1 MSGPKVPKPANPTSV
16 ANSQFQYGQ
25 QAQNANIAANRL
37 DQNTPFGTLNYGQ
50 TGTDQFGNP
59 TYELNSGLSPEIQ
72 GIVNSLQGTMGN
84 LGQAVESNYT
94 GLPDFSEAAGTQTRL
109 NMDRQL
115 EYLTPYFTQATDQLD
130 NQLRN
135 QGLMPGTTAYNNA
148 MRKMRDDQN
157 QSVMSFLNTAQP
169 IAFNQAREQYNQ
181 PLQTISNLMGTTLGT
196 DPASRFVNAPQA
208 NMTAPDF
215 VGANSSYNTANMQR
229 YQAQLAQH
237 NAMLTGAFG
246 IGTAM
251 MGAPMGGGM
260 MSGLFGA

>member
-1 MSGPKVPKPANPTSV
+1 MSGPKVPKPANPTAV
-16 ANSQFQYGQ
+16 ADSQFQYGQ

-37 DQNTPFGTLNYGQ
+37 DQTTPFGSLNYGQ

-59 TYELNSGLSPEIQ
+59 TYELTSGLSPEIQ

-84 LGQAVESNYT
+84 LGQAVAANYT
-94 GLPDFSEAAGTQTRL
+94 DLPDFSEAAGTQTKI

-115 EYLTPYFTQATDQLD
+115 SYLQPYFTQASEQLD

-135 QGLMPGTTAYNNA
+135 QGLMPGTTAYDRA
-148 MRKMRDDQN
+148 TTKLRDDQN

-169 IAFNQAREQYNQ
+169 LAFNQAVQQYNQ
-181 PLQTISNLMGTTLGT
+181 PLQTISNLMSTTLGT
-196 DPASRFVNAPQA
+196 DPASRFVSPPQA

-215 VGANSSYNTANMQR
+215 VGANANYNQANMQR

-246 IGTAM
+246 IGKTL
-251 MGAPMGGGM
+251 MGMPM
-260 MSGLFGA
+260 